1 MKAFTEA
8 PKVFGV
14 GESGTAF
21 NSMAWPGS
29 NYMILAGMEEEQTKR
44 VVNVLWDFR
53 DRLAKQ
59 QRNAK
64 MPLRVFAL
72 PYEQLI

>member
-1 MKAFTEA
+1 VKAFTEA

-29 NYMILAGMEEEQTKR
+29 NYLILAAMEVEQ
-44 VVNVLWDFR
+44 VNHVIERFREFR
-53 DRLAKQ
+53 DRLAKN
-59 QRNAK
+59 QRNNK
-64 MPLRVFAL
+64 IPMRVFAL
-72 PYEQLI
+72 PCERLI